1 MLEVHE
7 VRLARITADP
17 DDRPSPPRPEIA
29 FVGRSNVGK
38 SSLLNTLC
46 RNRRLAR
53 VSGSPGKTQTI
64 NYFEVGGACYFVDLP
79 GYGYAAVPDKIRRA
93 WGPMIEGY
101 LERSPRLAGVVS
113 LIDGRHDPTEL
124 DQRMVGWL
132 AERGIPTLIALTK
145 ADRVPRGR
153 RRPRLEATADALGLD
168 PDQVVWF
175 SSRTGEGRDAV
186 FAAVN
191 SLLEQ
196 EAS

>member
-7 VRLARITADP
+7 VRLARTTADP
-17 DDRPSPPRPEIA
+17 DDHPSPPRPEIA

-38 SSLLNTLC
+38 SSLLNALC

-64 NYFEVGGACYFVDLP
+64 NYFDVGGTCYFVDLP
-79 GYGYAAVPDKIRRA
+79 GYGYAAVPEAVRRA
-93 WGPMIEGY
+93 WGPMVEGY

-113 LIDGRHDPTEL
+113 LIDARHDPTAL
-124 DQRMVGWL
+124 DREMVGWL
-132 AERGIPTLIALTK
+132 AEREIPTLVALTK

-153 RRPRLEATADALGLD
+153 RRERLDATAGALGLD
-168 PDQVVWF
+168 AEQVVWF